1 MPILGEL
8 PKSLKRNATHLRLG
22 EDVPAMVIDV
32 EEPSGRDPLFLWIH
46 GRTTHKELDAG
57 RYLRLMRRGIA
68 CCALDLPGHGE
79 RHEQGL
85 HEPGRILEVIEQMV
99 DELDPVLADLA
110 AMGRFDF
117 ERLGIGGI
125 SAGGIVSLVRLTR
138 EHPFAATA
146 LEATTGNRAFS
157 SEISFPDPE
166 RLERINVVDHL
177 DDWREIPLLA
187 VHNRLDEWIRVE
199 GQQTF
204 VSALRDH
211 YEDPSLVEFHVYE
224 EPTGAPYEHAG
235 FGRFAADAKS
245 RQVAFLERTLGT
257 ST

>member
-1 MPILGEL
+1 L
-8 PKSLKRNATHLRLG
+8 S
-22 EDVPAMVIDV
+22 PAF
-32 EEPSGRDPLFLWIH
+32 P
-46 GRTTHKELDAG
+46 A
-57 RYLRLMRRGIA
+57 
-68 CCALDLPGHGE
+68 
-79 RHEQGL
+79 
-85 HEPGRILEVIEQMV
+85 
-99 DELDPVLADLA
+99 
-110 AMGRFDF
+110 
-117 ERLGIGGI
+117 
-125 SAGGIVSLVRLTR
+125 
-138 EHPFAATA
+138 
-146 LEATTGNRAFS
+146 NAFS
-157 SEISFPDPE
+157 SEISVPDPD